1 MNKKKLEA
9 FAKEAAKGI
18 KKPEDLTD
26 FSQMLKWMSILVT
39 KKTNPLSPITTAMER
54 AVNV

>member
-39 KKTNPLSPITTAMER
+39 KNTNPLSPITTAMER